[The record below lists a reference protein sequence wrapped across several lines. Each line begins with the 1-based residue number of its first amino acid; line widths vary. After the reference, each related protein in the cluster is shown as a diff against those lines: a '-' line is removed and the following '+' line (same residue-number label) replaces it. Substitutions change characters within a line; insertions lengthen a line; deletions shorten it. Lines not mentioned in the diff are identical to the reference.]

1 MLGLSCGSKP
11 CPASVKDRKSV
22 LIPTSFPVARGTCRQ
37 RSGSRGTMQRW
48 ALVAI
53 LAVLPGQGCRRR
65 LRSVLIFVTL
75 NLRVVGRNRTW
86 LCQHCQEIPPG
97 GRTALVTGAEPVPG
111 SLQLLVG
118 SQGRSTGLW
127 WVAELGSAAL
137 RVEEG
142 QEEKC
147 EATLVCGAAARWD
160 HPQHLLHTAWNHP
173 QSLAGLALM
182 GSRASKGLQRLPS
195 ILGGSFISMGNSS

>member
-1 MLGLSCGSKP
+1 MPSQCEGQKKCPHPDKLPCGQGP
-11 CPASVKDRKSV
+11 
-22 LIPTSFPVARGTCRQ
+22 CRQ

-53 LAVLPGQGCRRR
+53 LAVLPGHGCRRR

-118 SQGRSTGLW
+118 SQGRSTGHW
-127 WVAELGSAAL
+127 WVAELGSAAQ

-142 QEEKC
+142 QEGKC
-147 EATLVCGAAARWD
+147 EATLVCGAAARRD

-173 QSLAGLALM
+173 QSLAGLVLM
-182 GSRASKGLQRLPS
+182 G
-195 ILGGSFISMGNSS
+195 